1 MLMYYFAG
9 PIKIEITPE
18 EGHQMDKMLLLA
30 FITGVFV
37 VGIVIAVIV
46 ALISK
51 KAGKKPGSKDLSPG
65 KTLIIVTAVYLLVC
79 YSIYTLY

>member
-9 PIKIEITPE
+9 PINIEITSE
-18 EGHQMDKMLLLA
+18 QGHQMDKMILLA

-51 KAGKKPGSKDLSPG
+51 KAGNKPNSKNLSPV
-65 KTLIIVTAVYLLVC
+65 KTLIIAAAVYLLIC
-79 YSIYTLY
+79 YGIYTLY

>member
-9 PIKIEITPE
+9 PINIEITSE
-18 EGHQMDKMLLLA
+18 QGHQMDKMILLA

-51 KAGKKPGSKDLSPG
+51 KAGSA
-65 KTLIIVTAVYLLVC
+65 TVYIHFINLGVARYKVMRIL
-79 YSIYTLY
+79 